1 MASFITWIIKA
12 YQLLLSPML
21 GQHCRFTPSC
31 SQYSIEAFTKYGVFK
46 GFYLSARRIL
56 KCHPWHAGGHD
67 PLH

>member
-21 GQHCRFTPSC
+21 GQNCRFTPSC

-46 GFYLSARRIL
+46 GFYLSARRIS